1 MMTSMPAANTTHE
14 DDDIVIGEGVA
25 LGVPAA
31 GFVSRAGSAII
42 DAILVLGCYLLSLL
56 ALGWLLETY
65 ILATGIRL
73 EDAWFAAIQVTWL
86 VLWFVLA
93 PVVVETLSHGR
104 SVGKLIFGLR
114 VVRDDG
120 GAIGFRHALI
130 RGLLGL
136 LEIYVSFGAIALLT
150 GLFNSRAKRL
160 GDMLAGTYAQLERV
174 KRPLP
179 QNLQL
184 PPILQSWATVA
195 DVSKL
200 PDRVA
205 RRMHDF
211 FMQAARLDPRARQH
225 LAGVVARQV
234 RPHVHPVPDV
244 DAETFLLGVAVLRRD
259 RELQGIVGRQ
269 ARVERLTAS
278 LDQLPHAF
286 PYRG

>member
-1 MMTSMPAANTTHE
+1 MMTSTAPNSAAHE

-25 LGVPAA
+25 LGVPSA
-31 GFVSRAGSAII
+31 GFVSRVGSASI
-42 DAILVLGCYLLSLL
+42 DFIVVLGGYIVSLL
-56 ALGWLLETY
+56 ALGWLIEVY
-65 ILATGIRL
+65 IRTTGIRI
-73 EDAWFAAIQVTWL
+73 EDAWLPVLQITWL
-86 VLWFVLA
+86 VLWMIFV
-93 PVVVETLSHGR
+93 PVTVETLSHGR
-104 SVGKLIFGLR
+104 SLGKLIFGLR

-130 RGLLGL
+130 RGLVGL
-136 LEIYVSFGAIALLT
+136 LEIYVSLGTVALLV

-174 KRPLP
+174 KRPIP
-179 QNLQL
+179 QQLQL
-184 PPILQSWATVA
+184 PPVLYGWAQIA

-211 FMQAARLDPRARQH
+211 FLQASRLDPRARHH

-244 DAETFLLGVAVLRRD
+244 DAETFLLGVSVIRRD

-269 ARVERLTAS
+269 ARVEKLTS
-278 LDQLPHAF
+278 TLDHLPHAF